1 MTPEQLQSIAFRW
14 IENFNNKDF
23 EKFLALYD
31 DEAQHYSPKL
41 KLKSPETN
49 GLIQGKSAMRTWW
62 QDNFNMQPELQY
74 ILKSLTANGD
84 RVFMEY
90 TRQNDSEEDL
100 LVAEVLEVRD
110 NKIIFSRVYHG

>member
-1 MTPEQLQSIAFRW
+1 MSDQLQSIAFRW

-31 DEAQHYSPKL
+31 EEAQHYSPKL
-41 KLKSPETN
+41 KIKSPETN
-49 GLIQGKSAMRTWW
+49 GLIQGKSTLRDWW
-62 QDNFNMQPELQY
+62 QDTFENKPSLQY

-90 TRQNDSEEDL
+90 TRQIDNEENL
-100 LVAEVLEVRD
+100 IVAEVLEVRD
-110 NKIIFSRVYHG
+110 GKIVFSRVYHG